1 MQIVLIVALFA
12 LVALALVAG
21 GVALMESGGK
31 SAKRLRLLLGTG
43 QETKTT
49 FTEKFQ
55 TVIEPAAKILPK
67 SQTELTQTRQWLAQA
82 GYREASHLTF
92 YFAIRGLCVA
102 FLALLVLVTGLWRK
116 SPLFLFILP
125 LLGWMLPRFIL
136 KKRIA
141 ARANRIRLALPDA
154 LDLLVICVE
163 AGLGLDQAIQRV
175 ASELKTVHPDLCG
188 EFELLGLEMRAG
200 VPRSEALRNLSER
213 TQVNDLRALTA
224 VLIQT
229 DRFGTSVATALRVHS
244 EALRTER
251 KQRAEEAAAKLSIK
265 MLPVLA
271 LLVFPAVM
279 IVVVGPAGISI
290 IRHLGPAIAH

>member
-1 MQIVLIVALFA
+1 MQFLLVAFLFVLVA
-12 LVALALVAG
+12 VALAAVGA
-21 GVALMESGGK
+21 ALLPQSK
-31 SAKRLRLLLGTG
+31 SAKRLRLLLGSGDAPKPTIA
-43 QETKTT
+43 
-49 FTEKFQ
+49 EKIQ

-67 SQTELTQTRQWLAQA
+67 SQSELNRTRQWLTQA
-82 GYREASHLTF
+82 GYRESSHVTF

-116 SPLFLFILP
+116 SPFFLFILP

-136 KKRIA
+136 KKRINS
-141 ARANRIRLALPDA
+141 RANRIRLALPDA

-163 AGLGLDQAIQRV
+163 AGLGLDQALQRV
-175 ASELKTVHPDLCG
+175 ASELKPVHPDLCG

-200 VPRSEALRNLSER
+200 VPRGEALRNLSER
-213 TQVNDLRALTA
+213 TQVPDLRALTA
-224 VLIQT
+224 VLVQT

-244 EALRTER
+244 DALRTER

-271 LLVFPAVM
+271 LLVFPAIL
-279 IVVVGPAGISI
+279 IVCVGPAGIAI
-290 IRHLGPAIAH
+290 IRHFAPALPH